1 MFSRFV
7 SILFLIAFLQAVDAN
22 AQPAGKLAIRFD
34 ETITYQTIRNFAASD
49 AWACQFAGNWPDE
62 KKNAMADW
70 LFSMDTFPNG
80 HPKGI
85 GLSMWRFNF
94 GAGSAEQKDS
104 SGIKDPWRR
113 APAFPVKKEEK
124 ISAELQGQ
132 LWFLQAA
139 QKRGVKQFLGF
150 YNSPPVWITTNGKA
164 FATAGKCNIESTSF
178 TAFADYTVNVIN
190 GIKKSTGIN
199 FDYLAP
205 VNEPQWDWSDGGQ
218 EGCPYNNTEISKLVK
233 TFNSSL
239 LKNGITTKILIT
251 ESGHL
256 GYLLEDGDKPGK
268 GKQVYNFFNPSSPL
282 YVGNLPSVTNAVASH
297 SYFST
302 SPLKDAISLRKKI
315 KTSIDSIKGLEYW
328 QSEYCILGDND
339 GEIKGEKRDLGMD
352 AALYTARVI
361 NTDLTEA
368 NAAAW
373 QWWTAISAYDYK
385 DGLIYIDKNQT
396 DGNIYDSKML
406 WALGNYSRFVRP
418 GMKRIKADYNT
429 TKDFYV
435 SGFISSSNNDLV
447 WVMVNAS
454 NEDKLVSLETTRTKH
469 DYKKM
474 TLYKT
479 DDKEN
484 LGKHEF
490 TGNEINIPGKSVV
503 TILMN

>member
-1 MFSRFV
+1 VYS
-7 SILFLIAFLQAVDAN
+7 N
-22 AQPAGKLAIRFD
+22 AQPAGKLVIRFD
-34 ETITYQTIRNFAASD
+34 ETITYQTTRNFAASD

-80 HPKGI
+80 DPKGI
-85 GLSMWRFNF
+85 GLSMWRFNI
-94 GAGSAEQKDS
+94 GAGSTEQKDS

-113 APAFPVKKEEK
+113 APAFPVKKGEK
-124 ISAELQGQ
+124 ISPELQGQ

-150 YNSPPVWITTNGKA
+150 YNSPPVWLTTNGKA
-164 FATAGKCNIESTSF
+164 FATAGKCNIDSSSF
-178 TAFADYTVNVIN
+178 IAFADYTINVIN

-199 FDYLAP
+199 FNYLAP

-218 EGCPYNNTEISKLVK
+218 EGCPYNNAEISNLVK
-233 TFNSSL
+233 KFNSSF
-239 LKNGITTKILIT
+239 LKNGITTKILIS

-268 GKQVYNFFNPSSPL
+268 GKQVHDFFNPSSPL
-282 YVGNLPSVTNAVASH
+282 YVGNLPSVTNAIASH

-302 SPLKDAISLRKKI
+302 SPLKDAISLRNKI
-315 KTSIDSIKGLEYW
+315 KTSVDSNKGLEYW

-406 WALGNYSRFVRP
+406 WTLGNYSRFVRP
-418 GMKRIKADYNT
+418 GMKRMKADYNNA
-429 TKDFYV
+429 KDFYV
-435 SGFISSSNNDLV
+435 SAFFNGTNREIVFIL
-447 WVMVNAS
+447 VNAS
-454 NEDKLVSLETTRTKH
+454 NDDKLVSLESAHAKH
-469 DYKKM
+469 NYKKM

-479 DDKEN
+479 DSKEN
-484 LGKHEF
+484 LGKHAF
-490 TGNEINIPGKSVV
+490 AGNEINIPAKTIV